1 MVIIRV
7 RGHDLCARFWF
18 PIFLFSVGMNC
29 LIYNSQWNLLFRTPL
44 FRFFV
49 YSRMGVAPSCVLYVR
64 PLTVDMSRHPV
75 SPSGSAP
82 RSGCV
87 FAISRSWSLMFSTN
101 GTETM
106 WLSLLMVNVVAAG
119 PLSTNSMVRVALQ
132 PLIRE
137 ARGNPSAQIAVL
149 IT

>member
-1 MVIIRV
+1 
-7 RGHDLCARFWF
+7 
-18 PIFLFSVGMNC
+18 
-29 LIYNSQWNLLFRTPL
+29 
-44 FRFFV
+44 
-49 YSRMGVAPSCVLYVR
+49 
-64 PLTVDMSRHPV
+64 
-75 SPSGSAP
+75 
-82 RSGCV
+82 
-87 FAISRSWSLMFSTN
+87 MFSTN